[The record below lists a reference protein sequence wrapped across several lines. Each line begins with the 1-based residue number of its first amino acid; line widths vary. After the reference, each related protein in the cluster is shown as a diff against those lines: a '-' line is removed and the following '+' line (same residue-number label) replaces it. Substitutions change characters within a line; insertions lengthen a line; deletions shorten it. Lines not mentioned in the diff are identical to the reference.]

1 MKKFVSKWE
10 KKIYFYLAK
19 AGTVEVVKTP
29 DLNDWVE
36 YPPFIVR
43 INWSEQNIFY
53 DGKFYIEQTNKEEQ
67 LKELELHKDEI
78 TKLQEEWKTE
88 QEIQEIMT
96 WKGTQY
102 VDLVEFIIDN
112 EEVINAVKKSVE
124 LL

>member
-1 MKKFVSKWE
+1 MKKFVTKWE
-10 KKIYFYLAK
+10 KKIYFYLSK
-19 AGTVEVVKTP
+19 AWTVEVVKTP

-43 INWSEQNIFY
+43 INSSEQNIFY

-67 LKELELHKDEI
+67 LKELELHKEEI
-78 TKLQEEWKTE
+78 KKLQEEGKTE
-88 QEIQEIMT
+88 EEIQEYME

-102 VDLVEFIIDN
+102 IDLVEFVIDN
-112 EEVINAVKKSVE
+112 EEVTNAVKKAIE

>member
-1 MKKFVSKWE
+1 MKTIVTKWE
-10 KKIYFYLAK
+10 KKIYFYLSK
-19 AGTVEVVKTP
+19 AWTVEVVKTP

-43 INWSEQNIFY
+43 INSSEQNIFY

-67 LKELELHKDEI
+67 LKELESHKEEI
-78 TKLQEEWKTE
+78 KKLQEEGKTE
-88 QEIQEIMT
+88 EEIQEYME

-102 VDLVEFIIDN
+102 VDLVEFVIDN
-112 EEVINAVKKSVE
+112 EEVTNAVKKAIE